1 MKKKDIIIL
10 IVLALVITALV
21 LWSEGVFSKLFRKK
35 EGKEE
40 IIDPASGTTHLD
52 KWNGDGLSVAKD
64 SNPLPPSSTEDK
76 TETGGVSIYT
86 LKNPKVVNKHKT
98 KR

>member
-10 IVLALVITALV
+10 IVLVLVITALV
-21 LWSEGVFSKLFRKK
+21 LWNEGVFSKLFRKK
-35 EGKEE
+35 EVKEE

-64 SNPLPPSSTEDK
+64 SNPLPPSSIEDK
-76 TETGGVSIYT
+76 TDTGGISADT
-86 LKNPKVVNKHKT
+86 LKKPRVFNHYKT